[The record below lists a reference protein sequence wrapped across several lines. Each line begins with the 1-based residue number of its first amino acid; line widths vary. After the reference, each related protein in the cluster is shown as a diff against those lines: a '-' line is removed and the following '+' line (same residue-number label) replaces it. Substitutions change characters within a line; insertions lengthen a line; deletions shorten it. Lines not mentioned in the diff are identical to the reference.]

1 MSKEYNVAVAGA
13 TGAVGIEMIKTL
25 EQRDF
30 PVKNLRLLASARSV
44 GKKLIYKDT
53 EIAVEELTEK
63 SFKDIDIALFSAGG
77 DISKKFRNSVVDSG
91 AVMVDNSSAF
101 RMDDDVPLVI
111 PEVNPE
117 DIQKHNGVIANP
129 NCSTIIMLVAVAPL
143 HRAKGLKRLVA
154 ATYQATSGAGAKGMA
169 ELDLQTRQI
178 LAKEDIN
185 PQAFAHRIA
194 FNLIPHIDSFYDN
207 GYTKEEL
214 KMLFESRKML
224 HLPELM
230 VSCTCV
236 RVPVMRAHS
245 EALNLEFE
253 HDITPAEARE
263 ILVNAPGVTVV
274 DDPSNNVYP
283 MPVDATNQ
291 DNILVG
297 RIRQDIS
304 RNDKRGLDIFVSG
317 DQILK
322 GAALNAVQIAEL
334 L

>member
-30 PVKNLRLLASARSV
+30 PVKNLRLLASSRSV
-44 GKKLIYKDT
+44 GKKLTYKGT

-77 DISKKFRNSVVDSG
+77 GISKQFRQSVVDSG
-91 AVMVDNSSAF
+91 AVMIDNSSAF
-101 RMDDDVPLVI
+101 RMDDDVPLVV

-117 DIQKHNGVIANP
+117 DVKNHNGVIANP

-169 ELDLQTRQI
+169 ELELQTRQV
-178 LAKEDIN
+178 LEGDDIN

-194 FNLIPHIDSFYDN
+194 FNLIPHIDTFYDN

-214 KMLFESRKML
+214 KMLFETRKML

-236 RVPVMRAHS
+236 RVPVLRAHS
-245 EALNLEFE
+245 EALNLEFAQE
-253 HDITPAEARE
+253 ITPAEARE

-274 DDPSNNVYP
+274 DDPKNNVYP
-283 MPVDATNQ
+283 MPIDATNQ

-297 RIRQDIS
+297 RIRQ
-304 RNDKRGLDIFVSG
+304 GYFA
-317 DQILK
+317 Q
-322 GAALNAVQIAEL
+322 
-334 L
+334 